1 MTYKSKIASHF
12 SELNNE
18 ITIMKWPSTDEGEAG
33 RPLKSQKTGK
43 Q

>member
-1 MTYKSKIASHF
+1 MTYKSNKASHV

-18 ITIMKWPSTDEGEAG
+18 KTIMKWPSTDEGEAG
-33 RPLKSQKTGK
+33 RPLKSQKPGK